1 MRANY
6 DFTIIGTEIN
16 HLGWTIFIIKGEE
29 RRIEHFVNNHL
40 KTDLVSVVMNPFW
53 SFENTYE
60 ITVFP
65 KDEIQ
70 LQEK

>member
-1 MRANY
+1 
-6 DFTIIGTEIN
+6 
-16 HLGWTIFIIKGEE
+16 
-29 RRIEHFVNNHL
+29 
-40 KTDLVSVVMNPFW
+40 MNPFW

-70 LQEK
+70 LQEN